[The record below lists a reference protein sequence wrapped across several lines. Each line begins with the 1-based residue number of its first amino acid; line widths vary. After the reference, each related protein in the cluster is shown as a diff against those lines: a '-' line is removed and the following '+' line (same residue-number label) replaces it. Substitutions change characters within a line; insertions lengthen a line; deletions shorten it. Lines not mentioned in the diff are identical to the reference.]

1 MTEHAQEPSPQSAA
15 AVNEIEGFLLLQA
28 EYDVA
33 ERDAHHFTG
42 RMPWLTTA
50 QAEDVT
56 CQYLA
61 ERTRL
66 TEQTLGVI
74 VRRSSLLRD
83 EYEARYALLRS
94 RMLKL
99 SAATLCAALLWTA
112 GLTTWMCWSTSS

>member
-1 MTEHAQEPSPQSAA
+1 MTEHAQEPLPQSAAA

-33 ERDAHHFTG
+33 QREAHHFTE

-50 QAEDVT
+50 QAEEVT

-66 TEQTLGVI
+66 TEQTLSTI

-83 EYEARYALLRS
+83 EYEARYALLQART
-94 RMLKL
+94 LKL
-99 SAATLCAALLWTA
+99 SAAALCAALLWTS
-112 GLTTWMCWSTSS
+112 GLTTWTY